1 VVLEAARRFNWR
13 VCCVWVRPGKVEGEA
28 AGRKVDN
35 SEVIAKWR
43 RWKMKMKL
51 GNVHEGDFLVWTG
64 IGLGGGAKRDY
75 LQSVLWCSSTDQ
87 QLLDRDG

>member
-1 VVLEAARRFNWR
+1 
-13 VCCVWVRPGKVEGEA
+13 
-28 AGRKVDN
+28 
-35 SEVIAKWR
+35 
-43 RWKMKMKL
+43 MKMKL